1 MNEQKVNLNT
11 ATANELVQLPGIGP
25 TLAVRIITY
34 RETVHPFEEPIEITA
49 VPGISDKMY
58 CAIEDRLTVEGPAVW
73 ESEQVEEA
81 HSIGEV
87 GASTSEVLL
96 EDETLESPSVEPALG
111 ELALPAATKPG
122 PGPER
127 RVEAKPGPALKVERE
142 PPILPE
148 PLPEPKSG
156 PHLEAAPR
164 PEPESRKRAEPP
176 WEPEP
181 EPRPRRTPSPSSPP
195 APSRSAAARPG
206 YFGLIVAT
214 LMGALFGALLALL
227 VIGGINGTLDFA
239 QTEAVVSGQA
249 ELDRLSIE
257 ADTLLSDLEGLR
269 ERLDR
274 LEGLTARMD
283 GVEQAVDDLDT
294 ALAEVQ
300 REANAL
306 GARADRLEA
315 DIGAVRAAAD
325 RFNLFLDGMRDLL
338 FEFQGAPPTQTPTP
352 TLPPTATPRPTRT
365 PRPSPTSRPTRTPPP
380 TFTPPPAVTPT
391 ASP

>member
-1 MNEQKVNLNT
+1 MNEQMVNLNT

-73 ESEQVEEA
+73 ESAQVEEA
-81 HSIGEV
+81 QPIDEADVSVLGIGAEDEV
-87 GASTSEVLL
+87 FDTSEPAP
-96 EDETLESPSVEPALG
+96 DELALA
-111 ELALPAATKPG
+111 ELALPA
-122 PGPER
+122 ELR
-127 RVEAKPGPALKVERE
+127 RE
-142 PPILPE
+142 PEPEPLVLPE
-148 PLPEPKSG
+148 PQPGPQSVLRMDAVLRPEPE
-156 PHLEAAPR
+156 PEPQMEAAPR
-164 PEPESRKRAEPP
+164 PEPKPAARKEAEPQ
-176 WEPEP
+176 
-181 EPRPRRTPSPSSPP
+181 PRPRTPPPASSPP
-195 APSRSAAARPG
+195 APSRSAPARPG
-206 YFGLIVAT
+206 YLGLIVAT
-214 LMGALFGALLALL
+214 LIGALFGALLALL

-239 QTEAVVSGQA
+239 QTEAVVSSQA
-249 ELDRLSIE
+249 ELNRLSVE

-269 ERLDR
+269 QRLDR

-300 REANAL
+300 GEVSAL
-306 GARADRLEA
+306 GAQADRLEA
-315 DIGAVRAAAD
+315 DISAVRAAAD

-338 FEFQGAPPTQTPTP
+338 FEFQGAPPTPTPTP

-365 PRPSPTSRPTRTPPP
+365 PRPSPTSQPTRTPPP
-380 TFTPPPAVTPT
+380 TFTPFPAATPT

>member
-1 MNEQKVNLNT
+1 MDEQKVNLNT

-73 ESEQVEEA
+73 ESDLVEE
-81 HSIGEV
+81 V
-87 GASTSEVLL
+87 
-96 EDETLESPSVEPALG
+96 PSVEEMDTSALG
-111 ELALPAATKPG
+111 VGPEDEALEPDPFELSAAELALLAEPEWDLEPELEPEPGLWVEEEPRSEPEPG
-122 PGPER
+122 PWKG
-127 RVEAKPGPALKVERE
+127 
-142 PPILPE
+142 
-148 PLPEPKSG
+148 
-156 PHLEAAPR
+156 
-164 PEPESRKRAEPP
+164 AEPP
-176 WEPEP
+176 QEPEP
-181 EPRPRRTPSPSSPP
+181 EPRPQRPPPASPPP
-195 APSRSAAARPG
+195 APSRSAPARPG
-206 YFGLIVAT
+206 YFALIVAT
-214 LMGALFGALLALL
+214 LMGALFGALLSLL

-269 ERLDR
+269 QRLDR

-300 REANAL
+300 GEANAL
-306 GARADRLEA
+306 STRADRLEA

-325 RFNLFLDGMRDLL
+325 RFNLFLNGMRDLL
-338 FEFQGAPPTQTPTP
+338 FEFQGAPPTLTPTP

-365 PRPSPTSRPTRTPPP
+365 PRPSPTLRPTRTPPP
-380 TFTPPPAVTPT
+380 TFTPFPTAT

>member
-1 MNEQKVNLNT
+1 MNEHKVNLNT

-81 HSIGEV
+81 QVVEEV
-87 GASTSEVLL
+87 DASAPEALL
-96 EDETLESPSVEPALG
+96 EDEDLGIWEPAAVEPALV
-111 ELALPAATKPG
+111 ELAHPTALES
-122 PGPER
+122 GPEPEP
-127 RVEAKPGPALKVERE
+127 RVEAE
-142 PPILPE
+142 PLLEPE
-148 PLPEPKSG
+148 PEPV
-156 PHLEAAPR
+156 PRLEAAPR
-164 PEPESRKRAEPP
+164 PKPEPRVEAELPAEPK
-176 WEPEP
+176 P
-181 EPRPRRTPSPSSPP
+181 EPRPRRRPPASSPP
-195 APSRSAAARPG
+195 APPRSPPARPG
-206 YFGLIVAT
+206 YFGLVVAT

-239 QTEAVVSGQA
+239 QTEVVVSSQA

-269 ERLDR
+269 QRLDR

-300 REANAL
+300 SEANAL

-315 DIGAVRAAAD
+315 DISAVRAAAD

-338 FEFQGAPPTQTPTP
+338 FEFQGAPPTLTPTP

-380 TFTPPPAVTPT
+380 TLTPLATATPT
-391 ASP
+391 GTP